1 MEKMK
6 VVNRDY
12 LCVLRKHG
20 NLVKFIQEPIERSIA
35 LESALKTALDNPN
48 MSVLDLQNQMMM
60 EFKDG
65 NRPYI
70 SYLSPY
76 SYNSSYVEGVSFPKE
91 INYEKYKEELKERE
105 QSRTEYNQRV
115 YNYLKEKEGEDV
127 FLNKVE
133 ETTEKDIEKF
143 IKEKKERYYK
153 DCIRYI
159 DAYNYKAKLSLCEA
173 DSGNVMYSKESIGWN
188 SYEYK
193 VNEDVRIY
201 VNTNF
206 GYGYSSY
213 FTLGLK
219 YKGIDILPYSYVVN
233 YFYADMRDIIRCTR
247 NYDTSAGSWNLAFD
261 FVEENANLAAKDPEK
276 FCAKFLKNEINAMLA
291 GLDHVVANP
300 DAFLNKFST
309 MTSKDNDT
317 SFITVRAQMNDGEK
331 LKFKVYRFE
340 MAVAF
345 MAEKIMNALMLLNNL
360 ESVSTVYSPV
370 QDAVLKVKEIS
381 MKGLPK
387 VKECADKMIPKLNN
401 LREALNKIGAG
412 LERITSEI
420 EKHEEVIT
428 SMVEERN
435 KKGESVSFYSIEQE
449 YKNTHKEYSNLCE
462 EKKKLVDEQ
471 SKANEEL
478 RTRLDFL
485 DVLNDCIDMVE
496 KISDNER

>member
-1 MEKMK
+1 MENMK
-6 VVNRDY
+6 QVNRDY
-12 LCVLRKHG
+12 LCVLKKQG
-20 NLVKFIQEPIERSIA
+20 NLVKFVQEPIDRSIA
-35 LESALKTALDNPN
+35 LESTLKTTLENPN
-48 MSVLDLQNQMMM
+48 MSVLDMQDQMMM
-60 EFKDG
+60 AFKEH

-76 SYNSSYVEGVSFPKE
+76 SYDSSFVEGVSFPKE
-91 INYEKYKEELKERE
+91 ITYEKYNEELQERE
-105 QSRTEYNQRV
+105 QARTVHYLNAYNH
-115 YNYLKEKEGEDV
+115 LKENEGEDAYQA
-127 FLNKVE
+127 KVKE
-133 ETTEKDIEKF
+133 YTEKDVEKF
-143 IKEKKERYYK
+143 IKDKKETYYK
-153 DCIRYI
+153 KCIRYI
-159 DAYNYKAKLSLCEA
+159 DAYNYKTKLSLCEA

-261 FVEENANLAAKDPEK
+261 FVEKTANQAATEPDK
-276 FCAKFLKNEINAMLA
+276 FCEKFLKNEINAMLA
-291 GLDHVVANP
+291 GLADVIANP
-300 DAFLNKFST
+300 DAFLNKFAT
-309 MTSKDNDT
+309 MTSENND
-317 SFITVRAQMNDGEK
+317 SGFITVRAHMNVDEK
-331 LKFKVYRFE
+331 SKFKVYRYE

-435 KKGESVSFYSIEQE
+435 KKGESVSFYSIKQE